1 MKTDFVVAGVVY
13 NITMDVDG
21 NKQFKF
27 PGQALDSHNTR
38 QIIEESKCMFK
49 YFRKYN
55 FRYKLCHK
63 EIFVF
68 MFWYLCDDYRVI
80 YIVRT

>member
-21 NKQFKF
+21 NKQFEF

-49 YFRKYN
+49 YFRIYN
-55 FRYKLCHK
+55 FR
-63 EIFVF
+63 
-68 MFWYLCDDYRVI
+68 
-80 YIVRT
+80 

>member
-13 NITMDVDG
+13 KITMDVDG

-55 FRYKLCHK
+55 FR
-63 EIFVF
+63 
-68 MFWYLCDDYRVI
+68 
-80 YIVRT
+80 